1 MVSLEWLRHIEML
14 LVLIFVVVALVRVNA
29 ECVDSGICLSCSPEM
44 VANKRKEC
52 MATGRRME
60 MKCKDEVH
68 YRSCDVRDDQLQV
81 ILFQLFVGAIGAA
94 SYWGVYSRKRMTMSL
109 FDKRRK
115 GYSTGNFLA
124 I

>member
-1 MVSLEWLRHIEML
+1 
-14 LVLIFVVVALVRVNA
+14 
-29 ECVDSGICLSCSPEM
+29 
-44 VANKRKEC
+44 

-68 YRSCDVRDDQLQV
+68 YRSCDVRDDQLQAL
-81 ILFQLFVGAIGAA
+81 LFQLRGGHWSRELLGRLF
-94 SYWGVYSRKRMTMSL
+94 RKRMTMSL

-115 GYSTGNFLA
+115 VQMETLA